1 MPNWCGNSLVV
12 RGTKDKIAKLHRD
25 LAEPAYMIG
34 DHGWLPRV
42 SYAPPP
48 WGGEPDIDP
57 YHSAVA
63 RTLGHLAQF
72 NIDRG
77 AMIRSA
83 VGCKWDFNL
92 ELNMEG
98 EEELTFCSF
107 TTAWSPPEHWAKRL
121 ALKYGVDLTLNFDE
135 AGADFGGIVEINSE
149 CDKVFAYS
157 SNYREW
163 VYTDVS
169 GDLEEFMERI
179 CMDPGEEW
187 EDLVADTERGGWP
200 TSWEGYKHRYLDST
214 YSLADAVALLDRCFF

>member
-1 MPNWCGNSLVV
+1 MPNWCSNSLVV
-12 RGTKDKIAKLHRD
+12 QGTEDNIAKLHRD

-63 RTLGHLAQF
+63 RTLGHLAHF
-72 NIDRG
+72 NINRE
-77 AMIRSA
+77 AMIYSA

-92 ELNMEG
+92 DYTQATEADLY
-98 EEELTFCSF
+98 FSF
-107 TTAWSPPEHWAKRL
+107 LTAWSPPEHWAKRL
-121 ALKYGVDLTLNFDE
+121 ALKYKVDLNLHFDE
-135 AGADFGGIVEINSE
+135 SGDDFGGIVEINSE
-149 CDKVFAYS
+149 YDKVSVYS

-163 VYTDVS
+163 AYTNVS

-187 EDLVADTERGGWP
+187 EDLVADTERGAWP